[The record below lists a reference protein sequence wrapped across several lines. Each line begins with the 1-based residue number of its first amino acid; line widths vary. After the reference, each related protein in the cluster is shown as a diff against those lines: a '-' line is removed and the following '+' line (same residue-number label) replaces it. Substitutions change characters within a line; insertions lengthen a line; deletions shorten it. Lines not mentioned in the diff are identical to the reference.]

1 MKILLKILVAPFALA
16 LSLLAA
22 LLVFLFDICRR
33 PADDC
38 LCDPDGAGCRSLFHA
53 DAHRRDCISV
63 SCLPSF
69 AVWTA
74 SGGGLPSLGAGRRQI
89 RSVPVSGKLS
99 SLGPYWPEVGAVWM
113 GRPFLM
119 ERRDDFWLPQLCYS
133 AMRAKAKRLL
143 RLSGIVWTMART
155 RRKQKAE
162 SISPLMNVIRP
173 PWRTSFFW
181 QRPAM
186 PL

>member
-1 MKILLKILVAPFALA
+1 MV
-16 LSLLAA
+16 SLDHP
-22 LLVFLFDICRR
+22 FLFENRFR
-33 PADDC
+33 TGFTNLSQH
-38 LCDPDGAGCRSLFHA
+38 LCPRTGV
-53 DAHRRDCISV
+53 I
-63 SCLPSF
+63 
-69 AVWTA
+69 A

-119 ERRDDFWLPQLCYS
+119 ERRDDLWLPQLCYS

-143 RLSGIVWTMART
+143 RQSEIVWTMART

-173 PWRTSFFW
+173 PWRTSSFW